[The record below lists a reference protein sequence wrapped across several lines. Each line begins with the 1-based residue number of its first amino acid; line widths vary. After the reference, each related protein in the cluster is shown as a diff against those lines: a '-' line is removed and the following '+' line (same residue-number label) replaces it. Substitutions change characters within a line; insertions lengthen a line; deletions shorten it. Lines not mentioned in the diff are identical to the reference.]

1 MKKLMKTSKV
11 SLFTV
16 LSFATATL
24 LLVACGGGSS
34 QSASESDV
42 ASTEAAAPDETS
54 NAADT
59 VFLTIEGND
68 LMQFNLKELK
78 VMEGQIVK
86 LTLVHT
92 GQMAVEAMG
101 HNWVLLEK
109 GTDKGAFGQAA
120 ISAREANYVPQE
132 GEMAD
137 AVLAS
142 TGLVGGG
149 QETSVV
155 FTAPSFG
162 YYDYICSFPGHYA
175 VMQGTLVV
183 EPSA

>member
-1 MKKLMKTSKV
+1 MKTSKV
-11 SLFTV
+11 LLFAILFTTTV
-16 LSFATATL
+16 AFLSS
-24 LLVACGGGSS
+24 CGGGSS
-34 QSASESDV
+34 ENSSEGEATS
-42 ASTEAAAPDETS
+42 EAAPVEEAPA
-54 NAADT
+54 AADT

-86 LTLVHT
+86 LTLVHS

-101 HNWVLLEK
+101 HNWILLDK

-120 ISAREANYVPQE
+120 IAARENDYVPQE

-137 AVLAS
+137 AILAY

-149 QETSVV
+149 EETSVV

-175 VMQGTLVV
+175 IMQGTLVV